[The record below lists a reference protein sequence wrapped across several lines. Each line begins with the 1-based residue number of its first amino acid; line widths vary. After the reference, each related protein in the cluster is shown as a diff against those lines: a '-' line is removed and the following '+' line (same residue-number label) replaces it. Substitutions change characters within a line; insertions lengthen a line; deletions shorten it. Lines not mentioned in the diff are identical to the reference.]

1 MKRLIWTI
9 ALALVAVG
17 ASVTPPLS
25 AAATHP
31 CYEHD
36 CHAVDRDV
44 TAASKL
50 GAVVTPTLLINNL
63 KALGYTDLDSL
74 SMFVRAALES
84 GSVSQ

>member
-36 CHAVDRDV
+36 CHNGLECF
-44 TAASKL
+44 L
-50 GAVVTPTLLINNL
+50 GGCLNGCTP
-63 KALGYTDLDSL
+63 LGKCNP
-74 SMFVRAALES
+74 S
-84 GSVSQ
+84 GGGGTGS